1 MTPKHETAAASR
13 DPSQRPLVT
22 VEDLWVRFHTR
33 TRIVEAVR
41 GISFSVGREKVGI
54 VGESG
59 SGKTMTGRSILRLV
73 RPPGEITAK
82 RLEFDGID
90 LLSVSER
97 TLRDIR
103 GDRIS
108 MVMQDPKFSLNP
120 VMKVGR
126 QIAEAYRVHSGVGG
140 AEARRRALDM
150 LEAVK
155 IRDPER
161 VYGLYP
167 HEVSGGMGQRIMI
180 AMMLI
185 PDPDLMIAD
194 EPTSA
199 LDVTVQMQVLAI
211 LDDLVTQR
219 GMGLIFIS
227 HDLNLVAS
235 FCDRVIIMYAGRI
248 VETCRAAEL
257 EQARHPYTRGLLASL
272 PRVDRPLEILQVLK
286 RDLAWQAEESVDAF
300 QR

>member
-1 MTPKHETAAASR
+1 MAK
-13 DPSQRPLVT
+13 DPLLT
-22 VEDLWVRFHTR
+22 VEDLHVRFHTR
-33 TRIVEAVR
+33 TRVVEAVR
-41 GISFSVGREKVGI
+41 GVSFSIGREKVGI

-59 SGKTMTGRSILRLV
+59 SGKTMTGRAVLRLV
-73 RPPGEITAK
+73 RPPGEVTAR
-82 RLEFDGID
+82 RLDFLGTD
-90 LLSVSER
+90 LLSADE
-97 TLRDIR
+97 TALRAIR

-126 QIAEAYRVHSGVGG
+126 QIAEAYRVHSEGTA
-140 AEARRRALDM
+140 AEARDKALKM
-150 LEAVK
+150 LEAVR

-161 VYGLYP
+161 VYNAYP

-180 AMMLI
+180 AMMMI
-185 PDPDLMIAD
+185 PDPELMIAD

-211 LDDLVTQR
+211 LDDLVTER
-219 GMGLIFIS
+219 GMGLMFIS

-248 VETCRAAEL
+248 VETCRASEL
-257 EQARHPYTRGLLASL
+257 AQAQHPYTRGLLASL
-272 PRVDRPLEILQVLK
+272 PRVDQPRDALAVLEREAAW
-286 RDLAWQAEESVDAF
+286 RDEESIDA
-300 QR
+300 RLG